1 MDRHGRK
8 PSPASYISQL
18 LRPIVP
24 VKQFTRLFTRLW
36 THRVEQHELYELAQ
50 HVQLRGNYLGIYRRQ
65 MPPWTNVSV
74 TQHRFGHCHS
84 PGRYESSI
92 AWNLEFGVWCLVFG
106 VTIHSSDVSKLPVC
120 GPCIIW
126 AHAPIRIDSEF
137 LQSADVDEFALPPQ
151 PGSSSIGLGENVKK
165 IRIKCRLCAVLTFT
179 RRRSTTTLCAPY

>member
-1 MDRHGRK
+1 MGRCATMARRDLR
-8 PSPASYISQL
+8 PSSASYISQI
-18 LRPIVP
+18 LRPNVP
-24 VKQFTRLFTRLW
+24 IKQFTWLFTRLW

-74 TQHRFGHCHS
+74 TQHRFGHCHN

-92 AWNLEFGVWCLVFG
+92 AWNLVCGVRCLVFGVWCLVFG
-106 VTIHSSDVSKLPVC
+106 VTIHSSDVSKRPVC

-137 LQSADVDEFALPPQ
+137 LQSADVDAFALPPQ
-151 PGSSSIGLGENVKK
+151 PGSSNI
-165 IRIKCRLCAVLTFT
+165 A
-179 RRRSTTTLCAPY
+179 